1 MFKCKL
7 TITIDEDNEL
17 NVNLENPGKVPP
29 LMLVGAMDLIKFEL
43 LYEVAGGIV
52 KVNQE
57 DKDASSSK

>member
-17 NVNLENPGKVPP
+17 NVSLENPGKVPP

-43 LYEVAGGIV
+43 LHEIGGGIV
-52 KVNQE
+52 RVNQE
-57 DKDASSSK
+57 DEDADSSK